1 MEAQQPDGS
10 LTQNVMILLTSLNR
24 ILGGVRKLVSR
35 PSILLDGELGE
46 NVDKLLVDVDT
57 LANSLGERVDLLVQT
72 LGLAKG

>member
-1 MEAQQPDGS
+1 MEAQQPEGS

-35 PSILLDGELGE
+35 PSILLDGELGA

-57 LANSLGERVDLLVQT
+57 LASSLGERVDLLVQT